1 MFSGLNTEAYDR
13 TYTDRQLVRRV
24 ATYFGR
30 DRRRLLWTLVT
41 IVLLAVIA
49 AIQPLIVSQGINLL
63 GEEANPAAL
72 WALVWISL
80 LIGLLFWGVN
90 WLRRRLLARITGMVM
105 SDLRVDAFEAVIG
118 HDMSFFD
125 QFRTGR
131 IISRITT
138 DTQEFSQVVVLI
150 VDIISQM
157 LSLVIL
163 AVILFMISWQ
173 LTLAVL
179 LASLAITLVAYSLR
193 NLARRVTR
201 SGFQAIAEVNAAI
214 QEAVT
219 GISVAKNFRQEAA
232 IYGDF
237 LRVNSKSYDINLR
250 RGFMLSNVFPILNMV
265 GGVGTAVL
273 VYFGGLSAAAGAITF
288 GAWYLFIT
296 SVDRFWFPMAQ
307 LSAFWSQVQA
317 GLSASERLFAL
328 IDAEPTVR
336 QADAIDAG
344 RLAGEISFQGVD
356 FRYSAQEQVLAGF
369 DLHIRPGENIAL
381 VGHTG
386 AGKSSLGKLIARFYE
401 FQGGRIAVDG
411 HDIRDLD
418 LHAYRRQ
425 LGIVA
430 QAPFL
435 FAGTVADNV
444 RYARPEAS
452 DQEIEVIAR
461 QIGGGEWL
469 DTLPDG
475 LQTEVGE
482 RGTRLSMGQRQLVA
496 LMRVLVQDP
505 AIFILDEATASIDPF
520 TEQQIQQA
528 INLLLARST
537 SIVIAHR
544 LSTVRAVDRIIVLDK
559 GRIIEQGSH
568 DQLMAQGGHYAEL
581 YNTYFRHQSL
591 EYIEQVG
598 TRRRQGESAP
608 PRLSN
613 LLESSPPTPAAA
625 A

>member
-24 ATYFGR
+24 ATYFMR
-30 DRRRLLWTLVT
+30 DRRRMLWTLVT
-41 IVLLAVIA
+41 ILIA
-49 AIQPLIVSQGINLL
+49 AAISAIQPLIVSEGINLL
-63 GEEANPAAL
+63 GETPDAQAL
-72 WALVWISL
+72 TALVLVSL
-80 LIGLLFWGVN
+80 IVGLLFWVVN
-90 WLRRRLLARITGMVM
+90 WLRRRLLARVTGMVM

-118 HDMSFFD
+118 HDLSFFD
-125 QFRTGR
+125 QFRAGR

-138 DTQEFSQVVVLI
+138 DTQEFSQVVMLLA
-150 VDIISQM
+150 DIFSQL

-163 AVILFMISWQ
+163 AVVLFNISWQ
-173 LTLAVL
+173 LTVAVL
-179 LASLAITLVAYSLR
+179 LFSVVIVLVAYSMR
-193 NLARRVTR
+193 RIARRVTR
-201 SGFQAIAEVNAAI
+201 RGFQAIAEVNAAI

-232 IYGDF
+232 IYAEF
-237 LRVNSKSYDINLR
+237 QHVNYQSYGINLR
-250 RGFMLSNVFPILNMV
+250 RGFVLSNVFPVLNMV
-265 GGVGTAVL
+265 GGVASAVL
-273 VYFGGLSAAAGAITF
+273 VYFGGVSVVQGAIAL

-296 SVDRFWFPMAQ
+296 SVERFMFPMSQ

-328 IDAEPTVR
+328 IDAEPTV
-336 QADAIDAG
+336 QQSSAVDPG
-344 RLAGEISFQGVD
+344 RLAGAIDFTAVD
-356 FRYSAQEQVLAGF
+356 FRYSSQEQVLAGF
-369 DLHIRPGENIAL
+369 DLHIRPGENVAL

-401 FQGGRIAVDG
+401 FQSGQISIDG
-411 HDIRDLD
+411 HDIRELD

-430 QAPFL
+430 QSPFL
-435 FAGTVADNV
+435 FAGTVADNI

-452 DQEIEVIAR
+452 DQQILAIAR
-461 QIGGGEWL
+461 QIGEGEWL
-469 DTLPDG
+469 DTLPAG

-496 LMRVLVQDP
+496 LLRVLVQDP

-591 EYIEQVG
+591 AYIEQVG
-598 TRRRQGESAP
+598 ARRQGVP
-608 PRLSN
+608 GL
-613 LLESSPPTPAAA
+613 
-625 A
+625 